1 MIIFIE
7 TFVRSFDLLG
17 GIMTVTSDFTQK
29 LYENFAENTKYR
41 AVENAATKNGLL
53 NALESRE
60 SHAANLPEFSIDL
73 TKDPVSNQKQSG
85 RCWMFAALNTFRH
98 KTIADFK
105 LDKFE
110 FSQAYT
116 FFWDK

>member
-29 LYENFAENTKYR
+29 LYENFAENTKLR
-41 AVENAATKNGLL
+41 AVENAVTKNGLL
-53 NALESRE
+53 SSLEVRG

-73 TKDPVSNQKQSG
+73 TKDPVTNQK
-85 RCWMFAALNTFRH
+85 
-98 KTIADFK
+98 TIWSL
-105 LDKFE
+105 LDVCCFE
-110 FSQAYT
+110 HFPS
-116 FFWDK
+116 